1 MEKGRDGLSQGTQK
15 EALTCQSSS
24 SSVTERAVNVFMT
37 G

>member
-1 MEKGRDGLSQGTQK
+1 MNEAKERK